1 MDFLYL
7 ILQLTI
13 ASAVP
18 LAIVALG
25 GLFSERSGVI
35 NIALEGIMLVGSFV
49 GVIVISNLEE
59 ITFKEA
65 FFSSEQTA
73 EFVLTYEYDYYDNSD
88 TFELLFTDFT
98 ETKINLGELQRD
110 FDSMTWY
117 HGLSAFSRN
126 LIDDKI
132 EEVMD
137 TYTYEEV
144 VDYEAE
150 VSSFVDANLVAL
162 ADSVNGGAI
171 VNYQD
176 FITKIYEYTIV
187 YEQYDTL
194 LARVINKSE
203 FLRDDVGELILT
215 ADDEMLMKQEFFT
228 IFTEKLDPNSST
240 NYAVIDQVMVDESGD
255 KTLYKIL
262 LDEDSKFFTG
272 LRYNVS
278 FKPSKASFEI
288 KDFYID
294 DEPLDKFNS
303 IATWTMIISIVTA
316 VGTIVYAILRKVKI
330 DFIILTGAI
339 ITLISLTAML
349 IQLHLE
355 WNIQTMAFVG
365 LMVGGLTGLV
375 YSAFHAYASVSMKAN
390 QVISGTA
397 LNMFALAFTV
407 FFARQIFGVKKIDL
421 TNSYFIKEVPLLSK
435 IPFIGDVLFTSTY
448 LSTFIVAI
456 IFIIAI
462 IVLYKTPFGLRLR
475 ACGENPHAADSLG
488 INVYK
493 MRYSGVLISGFF
505 AGIGGV
511 VFSLSFSNNF
521 DGTVA
526 GFGFLALAVLIF
538 SAWKPKRIIYIALF
552 FGFMRVLSTQYSH
565 IPLLKELPAD
575 TNLYNTLP
583 YIATI
588 IVLAFVSKNSQAPRA
603 AGEAYDPG
611 KR

>member
-1 MDFLYL
+1 MDIVYL
-7 ILQLTI
+7 ILQLTL

-35 NIALEGIMLVGSFV
+35 NIALEGIMLISSFV

-65 FFSSEQTA
+65 YFSSEQTA
-73 EFVLTYEYDYYDNSD
+73 EFVLTYEYEYYDDSD
-88 TFELLFTDFT
+88 QFKSLFTDFE
-98 ETKINLGELQRD
+98 ETKTNLGGLEG
-110 FDSMTWY
+110 SIAAETWY
-117 HGLSAFSRN
+117 QGLSVFSKN
-126 LIDDKI
+126 LVDGEI
-132 EEVMD
+132 EDVMD
-137 TYTYEEV
+137 TFNYEEV
-144 VDYEAE
+144 LAYGTE
-150 VSSFVDANLVAL
+150 VSNYIDTNLVPL
-162 ADSVNGGAI
+162 VNSVSGGTI
-171 VNYQD
+171 VNVQD
-176 FITKIYEYTIV
+176 FITKLYEYTTV
-187 YEQYDTL
+187 SEQYDTL

-203 FLRDDVGELILT
+203 FSRDDVGELVLT
-215 ADDEMLMKQEFFT
+215 GTDQKLMKPAFFT
-228 IFTEKLDPNSST
+228 IFTKKLDNNTPID
-240 NYAVIDQVMVDESGD
+240 YKVIDQVIVDESGD
-255 KTLYKIL
+255 KTVYIVQLA
-262 LDEDSKFFTG
+262 DGSQFFNG
-272 LRYNVS
+272 LEYNVS

-288 KDFYID
+288 KEFYINN
-294 DEPLDKFNS
+294 EPLEAFNS
-303 IATWTMIISIVTA
+303 TATWMMVISIVAA

-339 ITLISLTAML
+339 ITLLSLVVML

-355 WNIQTMAFVG
+355 WNIQMMAFVG
-365 LMVGGLTGLV
+365 LMVGGITGLI
-375 YSAFHAYASVSMKAN
+375 YSAFHAYASVSMKAD

-435 IPFIGDVLFTSTY
+435 IPFIGDILFTSTY
-448 LSTFIVAI
+448 LSTFIVAV

-462 IVLYKTPFGLRLR
+462 MVLYRTPFGLRLR
-475 ACGENPHAADSLG
+475 ACGENPQAADSLG

-511 VFSLSFSNNF
+511 VFSLSFSSNF

-552 FGFMRVLSTQYSH
+552 FGFMRVLSTTYSS
-565 IPLLKELPAD
+565 IPILSDLPAD

-588 IVLAFVSKNSQAPRA
+588 VVLAFVSKKTRAPRA
-603 AGEAYDPG
+603 AGEPYDTG